1 MCLPILESLMSA
13 AHGAEEL
20 GLCSHGLA
28 CLCRRLGR
36 YIGVCLGYG
45 HIRTKFKSDPAGKKY
60 NARPITLSHD
70 GILTKGFL
78 RLKRLKRGTLQ
89 MRFAVSCK

>member
-1 MCLPILESLMSA
+1 MGT

-28 CLCRRLGR
+28 CQAAAWGR

-45 HIRTKFKSDPAGKKY
+45 HIWKIQYWKGRQKY
-60 NARPITLSHD
+60 SAKPITLGHD
-70 GILTKGFL
+70 EILTNRFL
-78 RLKRLKRGTLQ
+78 RPIFCV
-89 MRFAVSCK
+89 RFL